1 MAFDATTDFVL
12 ILFNPSIPRSS
23 SSVAPFAGRLEA
35 VEQSLDNILRIL
47 QRLEGSKE
55 QKESDAIATAE
66 RGHGIFEPKD
76 TSPGNQVRSLTLA
89 DQNGSDP
96 FLDILRFCQFPSSE
110 QLLRYVEGFFDK
122 VCPLY
127 PIICD
132 QVALA
137 AASNIAEHGFSSHVM
152 TCLVTLLVAIFKA
165 HNSLGQDQGLREFQ
179 MANYMFSGLKKEFS
193 LEFAQVEILSAIFL
207 YRKGHVLE
215 AWQHVHSG
223 CTTLYVA
230 IQRDILMEYN
240 DLPLTCLS
248 KLEHLLPLPLGCEES
263 ATLHMQPATRII
275 YTFFLAE
282 ISLKAILTRVYETPP
297 NQLLQGEYSNY
308 QLSPVANELEA
319 QLAKWTQEIPEFLDW
334 SIQPDEGTLTQI
346 GTRVKL
352 LYWLARFLLYRPLVQ
367 YVALNPEASL
377 GIQSW
382 VLFQSALDTG
392 AHLVR
397 VFLVEESETEPILY
411 TRILSVVTDL
421 EDAHSKGLL
430 NSHGNMLA
438 YAKAKAAELYHV
450 PPKTHVSKA
459 SVGSQE

>member
-1 MAFDATTDFVL
+1 M
-12 ILFNPSIPRSS
+12 
-23 SSVAPFAGRLEA
+23 APFAGRLEA

-66 RGHGIFEPKD
+66 RGPGIFAPKD

-137 AASNIAEHGFSSHVM
+137 AASNIAE
-152 TCLVTLLVAIFKA
+152 L
-165 HNSLGQDQGLREFQ
+165 
-179 MANYMFSGLKKEFS
+179 S

-230 IQRDILMEYN
+230 IQRYVFDISSSTGVSRLI
-240 DLPLTCLS
+240 
-248 KLEHLLPLPLGCEES
+248 K
-263 ATLHMQPATRII
+263 
-275 YTFFLAE
+275 LAE
-282 ISLKAILTRVYETPP
+282 I
-297 NQLLQGEYSNY
+297 
-308 QLSPVANELEA
+308 
-319 QLAKWTQEIPEFLDW
+319 
-334 SIQPDEGTLTQI
+334 
-346 GTRVKL
+346 
-352 LYWLARFLLYRPLVQ
+352 
-367 YVALNPEASL
+367 
-377 GIQSW
+377 
-382 VLFQSALDTG
+382 
-392 AHLVR
+392 
-397 VFLVEESETEPILY
+397 
-411 TRILSVVTDL
+411 
-421 EDAHSKGLL
+421 
-430 NSHGNMLA
+430 
-438 YAKAKAAELYHV
+438 
-450 PPKTHVSKA
+450 
-459 SVGSQE
+459 